1 MKQRYLKAGH
11 KQIPVTEDVYLAAA
25 RWKENLVR
33 NTRSNGLAPD
43 DLLIRNSTHI
53 AASADEQGFGVMRC
67 EGRGMAYMGFYAY
80 ATIPI
85 HWEAGEKKP
94 LPANCLV
101 KSSPCRSIRA
111 LILRIYRFFTIPVS
125 VMGLDVRFG

>member
-67 EGRGMAYMGFYAY
+67 EGRGMAYMGLLCLRDH
-80 ATIPI
+80 TD
-85 HWEAGEKKP
+85 P
-94 LPANCLV
+94 LGGRGKN
-101 KSSPCRSIRA
+101 RF
-111 LILRIYRFFTIPVS
+111 LRIVW
-125 VMGLDVRFG
+125 